1 MHIVA
6 LSLYKNFCPWAND
19 TGHTKLNSFY
29 TKDITNMYTTMKSPN
44 QWFENNIYFMFK
56 AHFCTLKLLCERELF
71 LLTLFIFIFCS
82 SLFTHLIWYY
92 FFFFNLW
99 EIVLPSWMFT
109 LNRKEGL
116 IVHSQSINYKR
127 QNNGVSELSLPW
139 G

>member
-44 QWFENNIYFMFK
+44 QSFENNIYFMFK

-92 FFFFNLW
+92 FFFFLMRRDSVA
-99 EIVLPSWMFT
+99 I
-109 LNRKEGL
+109 LN
-116 IVHSQSINYKR
+116 VHIEQKRRINCTFPKH
-127 QNNGVSELSLPW
+127 QL
-139 G
+139 